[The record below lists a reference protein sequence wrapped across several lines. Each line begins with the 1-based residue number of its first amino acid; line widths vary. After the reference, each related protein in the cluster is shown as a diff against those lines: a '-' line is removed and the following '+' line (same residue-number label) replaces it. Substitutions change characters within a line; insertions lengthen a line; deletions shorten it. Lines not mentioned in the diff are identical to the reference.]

1 MSGEAVRRRRKKGG
15 KRRREEEEAEDQRE
29 EEEVEEPILV
39 TDAAAREDVSGGTY
53 STLAKSLFL
62 VGILGTVSSPS
73 YIYADYTKRFI
84 LKSNCLVC
92 CGIGLGGGEKAGLHQ
107 LGTSHFLMPDWQVH
121 LFPTWSLSLVP
132 FICRRCTRR
141 WKPCLNCSGVSG
153 ARAAWW
159 S

>member
-1 MSGEAVRRRRKKGG
+1 MRRRRKKGG
-15 KRRREEEEAEDQRE
+15 KRRREEEEAEEQR

-62 VGILGTVSSPS
+62 VGILGRVSSPS

-121 LFPTWSLSLVP
+121 LFLTWSLSLFS
-132 FICRRCTRR
+132 FICRRSTPR
-141 WKPCLNCSGVSG
+141 WRPCLNCSGVSG